1 MTVDVAC
8 VVREENEAIVERE
21 REKIG
26 REINRETSEVVGVG
40 EMSGLRFERRRMT
53 KNRRLEVKD

>member
-1 MTVDVAC
+1 M
-8 VVREENEAIVERE
+8 REENEAIVERE

>member
-1 MTVDVAC
+1 MLPVSC
-8 VVREENEAIVERE
+8 GKKMRRSWRE